1 MTNKIIIPEEVKAMK
16 TIVFDMDGTIADL
29 YGVDGWLND
38 LINGDTRPYDIAKP
52 LVNMSALARRL
63 NSLQRKGYI
72 INIISWTSKS
82 GTAEYNARVA
92 ESKKKWLAKH
102 LKSVKFNNV
111 YIVPYGTPK
120 HEISSGILFDDEQPN
135 RTKWGIGA
143 YDVTDILGVLKAV
156 A

>member
-1 MTNKIIIPEEVKAMK
+1 MTEKIIN
-16 TIVFDMDGTIADL
+16 FDMDGTIADL

-63 NSLQRKGYI
+63 NALQRKGYI

-82 GTAEYNARVA
+82 GTAEYNERVKVA
-92 ESKKKWLAKH
+92 KLNWLAKH

-135 RTKWGIGA
+135 RTKWGVGA
-143 YDVTDILGVLKAV
+143 YDVQDILGVLKAV

>member
-1 MTNKIIIPEEVKAMK
+1 
-16 TIVFDMDGTIADL
+16 MDGTIADL

-63 NSLQRKGYI
+63 NALQRKGYI

-82 GTAEYNARVA
+82 GTAEYNERVKIA
-92 ESKKKWLAKH
+92 KLNWLAKH

-120 HEISSGILFDDEQPN
+120 HEISRGILFDDEEPN
-135 RTKWGIGA
+135 RTKWGVGA
-143 YDVTDILGVLKAV
+143 YDVTDILRVLKAV

>member
-1 MTNKIIIPEEVKAMK
+1 MTEKIIN
-16 TIVFDMDGTIADL
+16 FDMDGTIADL

-38 LINGDTRPYDIAKP
+38 LINSNTRPYDIAKP
-52 LVNMSALARRL
+52 LVNMSALARLL
-63 NSLQRKGYI
+63 NALQRKGYI

-82 GTAEYNARVA
+82 GTAEYNERVKA
-92 ESKKKWLAKH
+92 SKLKWLAKH

-135 RTKWGIGA
+135 RAKWGTGA
-143 YDVTDILGVLKAV
+143 YDVNDILGVLKAV

>member
-1 MTNKIIIPEEVKAMK
+1 
-16 TIVFDMDGTIADL
+16 MDGTIADL

-63 NSLQRKGYI
+63 NTLQRKGYI

-82 GTAEYNARVA
+82 GTAEYNERVKVA
-92 ESKKKWLAKH
+92 KLNWLAKH

-120 HEISSGILFDDEQPN
+120 HEISRGILFDDEEPN
-135 RTKWGIGA
+135 RTKWGVGA
-143 YDVTDILGVLKAV
+143 YDVQDILGVLKAV

>member
-1 MTNKIIIPEEVKAMK
+1 MSERIIN
-16 TIVFDMDGTIADL
+16 FDMDGTIADL

-63 NSLQRKGYI
+63 NALQRKGYI

-82 GTAEYNARVA
+82 GTAEYNERVKIA
-92 ESKKKWLAKH
+92 KLNWLAKH

-120 HEISSGILFDDEQPN
+120 HEISRGILFDDEEPN
-135 RTKWGIGA
+135 RTKWGVGA
-143 YDVTDILGVLKAV
+143 YDVTDILRVLKAV

>member
-1 MTNKIIIPEEVKAMK
+1 MTEKIIN
-16 TIVFDMDGTIADL
+16 FDMDGTIADL

-52 LVNMSALARRL
+52 LVNMSALARLL
-63 NSLQRKGYI
+63 NGLQRKGYI

-82 GTAEYNARVA
+82 GTAEYNERVKVA
-92 ESKKKWLAKH
+92 KLNWLAKH

-135 RTKWGIGA
+135 RTKWGVGA
-143 YDVTDILGVLKAV
+143 YDVTDILRVLKAV